1 MLPPAQRLYNE
12 AKSAEILQ
20 FCARFD
26 KLMGEVT
33 EAAAATVAAADV
45 ARAEAASVE
54 SQRQRAAA
62 EAKAEQQAIA
72 QAEEAR
78 RAEEAEREAAA
89 NAAAE
94 ERSRQAAAEAEA
106 AAAAEAAVEA
116 AATAAKAAAAVAAA
130 AAEAEVAAAAVA
142 AAVQATND
150 AAAASAVPE
159 GYYVIIATIRQADD
173 QGGEGASRLA
183 LALPNGDA
191 TTVAE
196 LKSLIADVVPSV
208 GQSCVC
214 VCGGRQ
220 LANPD
225 WNLRRC
231 RVKSG
236 AVIHTGATS

>member
-94 ERSRQAAAEAEA
+94 ERFRQAAAEAAA
-106 AAAAEAAVEA
+106 AAAAEAAA
-116 AATAAKAAAAVAAA
+116 AAKAAAAVAAA
-130 AAEAEVAAAAVA
+130 EAEVAAAAA
-142 AAVQATND
+142 AAAAQATND

-236 AVIHTGATS
+236 AVIHAGATA